1 MALAWDRFAEEVAR
15 RKPVFWL
22 RDDDAIG
29 FTSSLG
35 RLLSLAKENQVP
47 VALAVIPD
55 LAEPDLFD
63 RIGDAAVLQHGCE
76 HRNRAAPGEKKTEFP
91 VHEGISA
98 ALDRLRLAHERLV
111 SMGGSKVL
119 PVVAPPWNRMRREL
133 AVALPRIGIRGF
145 SSYGDEESMPGVVQ
159 VNTHVDI
166 VAWRDGKRFIGEE
179 EALRLAMT
187 FFLRKEKEPLGWLTH
202 HAVHDAAAW
211 SFLERLFALRGPRW
225 AGAAELFSYTRPAY
239 G

>member
-1 MALAWDRFAEEVAR
+1 MALAWSRLAEEVAR

-22 RDDDAIG
+22 RDDDAVAL
-29 FTSSLG
+29 TPALG
-35 RLLSLAKENQVP
+35 RLLSLVQKNNVP
-47 VALAVIPD
+47 LALAVIPD
-55 LAEPDLFD
+55 LAEPDLFK
-63 RIGDAAVLQHGCE
+63 RIGESVSVLQHGCD

-91 VHEGISA
+91 AHEEVPL
-98 ALDRLRLAHERLV
+98 ALDRLRLAHDRLTAL
-111 SMGGSKVL
+111 GGSKVL

-133 AVALPRIGIRGF
+133 AGALPGIGIHGF
-145 SSYGDEESMPGVVQ
+145 SSYGIEDSIPGVVQ

-166 VAWRDGKRFIGEE
+166 VAWREGKRFVGEE
-179 EALRLAMT
+179 EAVRLAMT
-187 FFLRKEKEPLGWLTH
+187 YVLNDQPVGWLTH

-225 AGAAELFSYTRPAY
+225 ARAAELFSYTRPAH